1 MAGDETDPQVV
12 DRDVV
17 AKLARGRA
25 TPEGQPPTPLS
36 YERVVRTAIALI
48 DDRGVG
54 QLTMRRMASALGVE
68 AMSLYHW
75 VPNREALLDAVIE
88 SVVGELFRSP
98 MADPADASSWQDFV
112 SRLAHGIRDAA
123 LAHPRV
129 FPLLVT
135 QPAIAPWVRP
145 PLRSLLWVQTF
156 LHGLVSRGFTD
167 ESAVTA
173 YRSFTSL
180 LLGHLLLEVA
190 ELDGDFS
197 PLPRSEPAL
206 DDELLERFPDLAR
219 MREQLAENHAQDE
232 FADTLDQLIM
242 RMELMLP
249 GQ

>member
-1 MAGDETDPQVV
+1 VAGEEI
-12 DRDVV
+12 DREVV
-17 AKLARGRA
+17 AKLAQGRA
-25 TPEGQPPTPLS
+25 IPHGSPPTPLS
-36 YERVVRTAIALI
+36 YQRVVATAIALI

-54 QLTMRRMASALGVE
+54 QLTMRRMANALGVE

-88 SVVGELFRSP
+88 SVVGQLFE
-98 MADPADASSWQDFV
+98 DPLGDPGAASSWQDFI
-112 SRLAHGIRDAA
+112 SRLATGIRNAA

-145 PLRSLLWVQTF
+145 PLRNLLWVQTF
-156 LHGLVSRGFTD
+156 LHGLISRGFAD
-167 ESAVTA
+167 GSAVTA

-206 DDELLERFPDLAR
+206 SDELLEPFPDLAR
-219 MREQLAENHAQDE
+219 LRGQLAENHAADE